1 MANLC
6 SLTAWIDLVVKK
18 RNKTTTNN
26 QRKTKEKINKQKLG
40 MVVPIMNHD
49 PRNG

>member
-6 SLTAWIDLVVKK
+6 SLTAWFDLVVKK

-40 MVVPIMNHD
+40 MVAPIMNHY